1 MEEMISAAPFRDPAR
16 SLEER
21 VEDLLARMTLA
32 EKVAQLGC
40 SWSVFLVEDEAF
52 SAARA
57 RSMLSDGIGQV
68 TRIGAATGLRPR
80 ESAAFLN
87 EIQRFLLEETRLGI
101 PALVHEESVAG
112 FTARDADQFPQA
124 IGLAATW
131 NPQMVREMAEVI
143 RAQMLAV
150 GARLTLAPVL
160 DIARDPRWGRVEET
174 YGEDPYLA
182 ARLGVAYV
190 QGLQGEDL
198 AEGVAATG
206 KHFIGYGLSEG
217 GRNHKPAHIG
227 SRDLREVYARP
238 FLAAIHEARLRC
250 MMNAYNEVNGLPCGG
265 AAEILDDFLR
275 GELGF
280 DGLVVADY
288 FTTNQLIDA
297 HRVAATKADA
307 AKMALEAGLD
317 CELPA
322 TDTYA
327 HIPDLVAEGAL
338 DESLVDR
345 SVRRVLALKF
355 ELGLFEKPFVAAEES
370 DAPYQTAATRSLAR
384 RAAAQS
390 VVLLENDGILPLR
403 ADLQK
408 VAVLGPAADDERLLE
423 GDYHYPAHLEI
434 IYRRSGEDAGAIL
447 PRPDETAF
455 RAGPFF
461 PPMVTPLAGLRAAMP
476 GAAFTHVRGCG
487 VSSEERAGIADAV
500 AAASQAE
507 VALVFV
513 GGRSGLVPGC
523 TVGEF
528 RDAAH
533 LELTGV
539 QQELIDAVLAT
550 GTPTVVVLVGGRMF
564 ALSQVA
570 GRAAA
575 LAAAFVPGEEGGH
588 GIADVLCG
596 REDASGRLPVS
607 LLQHAGQIPLH
618 AGRKWRAGSGMGQF
632 TADHVDTPA
641 DPLFPFG
648 YGLGYAQ
655 FAWEDLAIEAAATTA
670 DEIAAEIACTV
681 RNTGERDGVEVVQ
694 LYVQDRVASVTRPVH
709 QLAGFARIELAA
721 GESARLRFRLH
732 RSQLALYDRGM
743 RFVVEP
749 GEFGVSLARSVAHPV
764 LEGEFALGGEVATCD
779 ARQVVPTAVSRDCRG
794 N

>member
-131 NPQMVREMAEVI
+131 NPQVVREMAEVI

-327 HIPDLVAEGAL
+327 HIPDLVAEGVL

-355 ELGLFEKPFVAAEES
+355 ELGLFEKPFVAAEAS

-403 ADLQK
+403 ADLQRI
-408 VAVLGPAADDERLLE
+408 AVVGPAADDERLL
-423 GDYHYPAHLEI
+423 G
-434 IYRRSGEDAGAIL
+434 G
-447 PRPDETAF
+447 
-455 RAGPFF
+455 
-461 PPMVTPLAGLRAAMP
+461 
-476 GAAFTHVRGCG
+476 
-487 VSSEERAGIADAV
+487 EER
-500 AAASQAE
+500 E
-507 VALVFV
+507 HFV
-513 GGRSGLVPGC
+513 
-523 TVGEF
+523 
-528 RDAAH
+528 
-533 LELTGV
+533 
-539 QQELIDAVLAT
+539 
-550 GTPTVVVLVGGRMF
+550 
-564 ALSQVA
+564 
-570 GRAAA
+570 
-575 LAAAFVPGEEGGH
+575 
-588 GIADVLCG
+588 
-596 REDASGRLPVS
+596 
-607 LLQHAGQIPLH
+607 
-618 AGRKWRAGSGMGQF
+618 
-632 TADHVDTPA
+632 
-641 DPLFPFG
+641 
-648 YGLGYAQ
+648 
-655 FAWEDLAIEAAATTA
+655 
-670 DEIAAEIACTV
+670 
-681 RNTGERDGVEVVQ
+681 
-694 LYVQDRVASVTRPVH
+694 
-709 QLAGFARIELAA
+709 
-721 GESARLRFRLH
+721 
-732 RSQLALYDRGM
+732 
-743 RFVVEP
+743 
-749 GEFGVSLARSVAHPV
+749 
-764 LEGEFALGGEVATCD
+764 
-779 ARQVVPTAVSRDCRG
+779 
-794 N
+794 